1 MPLPDNFALL
11 ALSPTIR
18 ENDGFL
24 YLQTGQAGYID
35 IMVQSATGSPVNILK
50 VGSGIPVSKYIYVN
64 ENGNDSTAK
73 KETIDYPFK
82 TIAAALNVAVDGDTI
97 EVFPGFYNI
106 SGNMY
111 KFGVNYYLNKNTNL
125 NFQTSGK
132 LHITGSDTGEFN
144 IYGNGSLIQGTA
156 SNDLFH
162 ISGGK
167 VTIEVDK
174 IQANNCNFLINQ
186 SPSLPY
192 SYLVLKTKG
201 EGGENDGYFYFNNL
215 NIKSSNSKF
224 EGIKFAGNSID
235 LQGDSTKEIIF
246 EDCIFSATDTTVLNP
261 VYEFSGKYIFENC
274 SFTNSYPSFTALGQ
288 SRIRN
293 SIFNGGIIVSGSN
306 YFDSCIFDTK
316 ASTLYPNSALISNKG
331 GSSLFSNCFVK
342 NYNNN
347 TNVFYTFRASGAA
360 SGASNFNINGT
371 FSSFDPVFSGTNV
384 RFGTFLYDPNL
395 I

>member
-1 MPLPDNFALL
+1 MSLPDNFALL

-35 IMVQSATGSPVNILK
+35 LMVQSATGLPVNILK
-50 VGSGIPVSKYIYVN
+50 VGSGVPISKYIYVN
-64 ENGNDSTAK
+64 QNGNDSTAK
-73 KETIDYPFK
+73 RETIDFPFK
-82 TIAAALNVAVDGDTI
+82 TIAAALNVASYSDTI
-97 EVFPGFYNI
+97 EVFPGAYTI
-106 SGNMY
+106 TGNMY
-111 KFGVNYYLNKNTNL
+111 KLGVNYYLNKNTNL
-125 NFQTSGK
+125 TFEANGK
-132 LHITGSDTGEFN
+132 LHITGSDTGDFN
-144 IYGNGSLIQGTA
+144 IYGNGVLTKGAAA
-156 SNDLFH
+156 SDLFH

-167 VTIEVDK
+167 VTIEVDR
-174 IQANNCNFLINQ
+174 IEGDNCNFLIN
-186 SPSLPY
+186 SEANSS

-201 EGGENDGYFYFNNL
+201 EGTVDDGYFYFNNL
-215 NIKSSNSKF
+215 NVKASNSKF
-224 EGIKFAGNSID
+224 EGIKFVGNSID
-235 LQGDSTKEIIF
+235 LQGNSTKEIVF
-246 EDCIFSATDTTVLNP
+246 ENCIFSATDTTVSNP
-261 VYEFSGKYIFENC
+261 VYEFTGKYTFENC

-288 SRIRN
+288 SRIRHA
-293 SIFNGGIIVSGSN
+293 IFNGGIIVSGSN

-347 TNVFYTFRASGAA
+347 TNVFYTFRASGTA

-371 FSSFDPVFSGTNV
+371 FASFDPVFSGTNI
-384 RFGTFLYDPNL
+384 RFGTFVYDPNL

>member
-1 MPLPDNFALL
+1 MSLPENFALL

-35 IMVQSATGSPVNILK
+35 IMVQSATGLPVNILK
-50 VGSGIPVSKYIYVN
+50 VGSGIPVSQYIYVN
-64 ENGNDSTAK
+64 QNGNDSTAK

-82 TIAAALNVAVDGDTI
+82 TIAAALNVATANDTI
-97 EVFPGFYNI
+97 EVYPGVYNV

-111 KFGVNYYLNKNTNL
+111 KLGVNYYLNKNTNI
-125 NFQTSGK
+125 NFITSGK
-132 LHITGSDTGEFN
+132 LHITGSDTGDFN
-144 IYGNGSLIQGTA
+144 IYGNGVLTQDTA
-156 SNDLFH
+156 ANDLFH

-167 VTIEVDK
+167 VTIEVDR
-174 IQANNCNFLINQ
+174 IQASSCNFLINQ
-186 SPSLPY
+186 VDSSL
-192 SYLVLKTKG
+192 SYLVLKTRG
-201 EGGENDGYFYFNNL
+201 EGTVDDGYFYFNNL

>member
-1 MPLPDNFALL
+1 MSLPENFALL

-274 SFTNSYPSFTALGQ
+274 SFTNSYPSFTDLGQ

>member
-18 ENDGFL
+18 DNDGFL
-24 YLQTGQAGYID
+24 FLQTGQAGYID

-64 ENGNDSTAK
+64 QNGNDSTAK
-73 KETIDYPFK
+73 KETIDFPFK
-82 TIAAALNVAVDGDTI
+82 SIGAALNVAVDGDTI

>member
-35 IMVQSATGSPVNILK
+35 LMVQSATGLPVNIMK
-50 VGSGIPVSKYIYVN
+50 VGSGVPVSKYIYVN

-73 KETIDYPFK
+73 RETIDFPFK
-82 TIAAALNVAVDGDTI
+82 TIAAALNVATVGDTI
-97 EVFPGFYNI
+97 EVFPGAYNI

-111 KFGVNYYLNKNTNL
+111 KLGINYYLNKNTNL
-125 NFQTSGK
+125 SFQTSGK
-132 LHITGSDTGEFN
+132 LHITGSDTGDFN
-144 IYGNGSLIQGTA
+144 IYGNGVLTQDTA
-156 SNDLFH
+156 ANDLFH

-167 VTIEVDK
+167 VTIEVDR
-174 IQANNCNFLINQ
+174 IQASSCNFLINQ
-186 SPSLPY
+186 VASSL

-201 EGGENDGYFYFNNL
+201 EGTVDDGYFYFNNL

-224 EGIKFAGNSID
+224 EGIKFAGSSID

-246 EDCIFSATDTTVLNP
+246 EDCIFSATDTTVSNP
-261 VYEFSGKYIFENC
+261 VYEFSGKYTFENC
-274 SFTNSYPSFTALGQ
+274 SFTNSYPVFTALGQ
-288 SRIRN
+288 SRIRHA
-293 SIFNGGIIVSGSN
+293 IFNGGIIVSGSN

-316 ASTLYPNSALISNKG
+316 AATLYPNSALISNRG

-347 TNVFYTFRASGAA
+347 TNVFYTFRASGVA

-371 FSSFDPVFSGTNV
+371 FASFDPVFSGTNI
-384 RFGTFLYDPNL
+384 RFGTFVYDPNL

>member
-35 IMVQSATGSPVNILK
+35 LMVQSATGLPVNIMK
-50 VGSGIPVSKYIYVN
+50 VGSGVPISQYIYVN
-64 ENGNDSTAK
+64 QNGNDSTAK
-73 KETIDYPFK
+73 KETIDFPFK
-82 TIAAALNVAVDGDTI
+82 TIAAALNVATAGDTI
-97 EVFPGFYNI
+97 EVFPGAYSI
-106 SGNMY
+106 TGNMY
-111 KFGVNYYLNKNTNL
+111 KLGINYYLNKNTNL
-125 NFQTSGK
+125 TFETNGK
-132 LHITGSDTGEFN
+132 LHITGSDTGDFN
-144 IYGNGSLIQGTA
+144 IYGNGVLTKGSAAT
-156 SNDLFH
+156 NLFN

-167 VTIEVDK
+167 VTIEVDR
-174 IQANNCNFLINQ
+174 IQGDNCNFFINEA
-186 SPSLPY
+186 SSSL

-201 EGGENDGYFYFNNL
+201 EGTVDDGYFYFNNL
-215 NIKSSNSKF
+215 NIKASNSKF
-224 EGIKFAGNSID
+224 EGIKFVGSSID

-246 EDCIFSATDTTVLNP
+246 EDCIFSATDTTVSNP
-261 VYEFSGKYIFENC
+261 VYEFTGKYTFENC
-274 SFTNSYPSFTALGQ
+274 SFTNSYPAFTALGQ
-288 SRIRN
+288 SRIRHA
-293 SIFNGGIIVSGSN
+293 IFNGGIIVSGSN

-316 ASTLYPNSALISNKG
+316 ASTLYPNASLISNKG
-331 GSSLFSNCFVK
+331 GNSLFSNCFVK

-371 FSSFDPVFSGTNV
+371 FASFDPVFSGTNI
-384 RFGTFLYDPNL
+384 RFGTFLYDSNL